1 MANAT
6 IRVQFGNPDGS
17 GGLGG
22 SGASGHLSAEVDT
35 RPSGLNGGRS
45 SFSPGETV
53 YILVYK
59 TDNVSITDTIC
70 SAGSLSAQGTTMVTV
85 SEELMFEDADTA
97 TLGKP
102 ARSSLSQSVWYG
114 RSLGALTLQSD
125 KVTVKAS
132 SKGVGVAKVSYD
144 ALALVYALSSPATLN
159 GETDFS
165 ILALIKGS
173 AS

>member
-6 IRVQFGNPDGS
+6 IRVQFGSPDGA
-17 GGLGG
+17 G
-22 SGASGHLSAEVDT
+22 GASGHLSAEVDA
-35 RPSGLNGGRS
+35 RPNGLNGGKT

-59 TDNVSITDTIC
+59 SDNVSITETIC
-70 SAGSLSAQGTTMVTV
+70 SAGSLTAQGTATVTV
-85 SEELMFEDADTA
+85 ADELMFEETDSAS
-97 TLGKP
+97 LSVP
-102 ARSSLSQSVWYG
+102 ARAELASSVWYG

-125 KVTVKAS
+125 KVTVKAA
-132 SKGVGVAKVSYD
+132 SKGVGVAKVSYE
-144 ALALVYALSSPATLN
+144 ALALIYALASPASLN

-173 AS
+173 AP

>member
-17 GGLGG
+17 G
-22 SGASGHLSAEVDT
+22 AEGHLSAEVDS
-35 RPSGLNGGRS
+35 RPDGMNGGRS

-53 YILVYK
+53 YLLVYK
-59 TDNVSITDTIC
+59 TDNVNITDTIC
-70 SAGSLSAQGTTMVTV
+70 SAGSLSSNGTANVTV
-85 SEELMFEDADTA
+85 TEEVMFEDSDTA
-97 TLGKP
+97 TLPKP
-102 ARSSLSQSVWYG
+102 ASGAVSSVWQG
-114 RSLGALTLQSD
+114 RSLGSLTLQSD
-125 KVTVKAS
+125 KLTVKAGA
-132 SKGVGVAKVSYD
+132 KGVAVAKVTYI
-144 ALALVYALSSPATLN
+144 AQAQVYALSSPSSIN

>member
-6 IRVQFGNPDGS
+6 LRVQFGNPDGS
-17 GGLGG
+17 E
-22 SGASGHLSAEVDT
+22 ASGHLSAEVDS
-35 RPSGLNGGRS
+35 RPGGLNGGKTA
-45 SFSPGETV
+45 FQPGETV

-59 TDNVSITDTIC
+59 SDNVGITDTTC
-70 SAGSLSAQGTTMVTV
+70 SAGSLSAQGTATITV
-85 SEELMFEDADTA
+85 SEELMFEDSDTA
-97 TLGKP
+97 SLAKP

-114 RSLGALTLQSD
+114 RSLGNLALQSD

-132 SKGVGVAKVSYD
+132 TKGVGVAKVTYD

-159 GETDFS
+159 GEADFS

>member
-17 GGLGG
+17 G
-22 SGASGHLSAEVDT
+22 SDGHLSAEVDT
-35 RPSGLNGGRS
+35 RPDGLNGGRS
-45 SFSPGETV
+45 SFSPGETA

-59 TDNVSITDTIC
+59 SDNVSITDTIC
-70 SAGSLSAQGTTMVTV
+70 SAGSLSAQGNAVVTV
-85 SEELMFEDADTA
+85 TEELMFEDADTA

-102 ARSSLSQSVWYG
+102 AHSSLSQSVWYG
-114 RSLGALTLQSD
+114 RSLGGLTLQSD

-132 SKGVGVAKVSYD
+132 SKGVAVAKVTYD
-144 ALALVYALSSPATLN
+144 ALALVYTLSSPSTLN

-165 ILALIKGS
+165 ILALIKGT

>member
-17 GGLGG
+17 G
-22 SGASGHLSAEVDT
+22 ASGHLSAEIDT
-35 RPSGLNGGRS
+35 RPQGLNGGRS

-53 YILVYK
+53 YLLVYK
-59 TDNVSITDTIC
+59 SDNVSITDTIC
-70 SAGSLSAQGTTMVTV
+70 SAGSLSSQGSAVVTV
-85 SEELMFEDADTA
+85 TEELMFEDSDTA

-102 ARSSLSQSVWYG
+102 ARSGITQSVWYG
-114 RSLGALTLQSD
+114 RSLGGLTLQSD

-132 SKGVGVAKVSYD
+132 SKGVGVAKVTYD

-165 ILALIKGS
+165 ILALIKGV

>member
-17 GGLGG
+17 NG
-22 SGASGHLSAEVDT
+22 SDASGHLSAEVDT
-35 RPSGLNGGRS
+35 RPSGMNGGRS

-70 SAGSLSAQGTTMVTV
+70 SAGSLSAQGTTVVTV

-102 ARSSLSQSVWYG
+102 ARSNLSQSVWYG

>member
-1 MANAT
+1 MTIGISLAISLGAGLHADSGPVVLKRRFNAAW
-6 IRVQFGNPDGS
+6 G
-17 GGLGG
+17 
-22 SGASGHLSAEVDT
+22 
-35 RPSGLNGGRS
+35 
-45 SFSPGETV
+45 
-53 YILVYK
+53 K
-59 TDNVSITDTIC
+59 T
-70 SAGSLSAQGTTMVTV
+70 
-85 SEELMFEDADTA
+85 E
-97 TLGKP
+97 

>member
-17 GGLGG
+17 EAL
-22 SGASGHLSAEVDT
+22 GHLSAEIDT
-35 RPSGLNGGRS
+35 RPGGLNGGRTA
-45 SFSPGETV
+45 FSPGETA

-59 TDNVSITDTIC
+59 SDNVRITDTIC
-70 SAGSLSAQGTTMVTV
+70 SAGSLSAQGTAVVSVT
-85 SEELMFEDADTA
+85 EELMFEDADTA

-102 ARSSLSQSVWYG
+102 ARSGLSQSLWFG
-114 RSLGALTLQSD
+114 RSLGSLSLQSD

-132 SKGVGVAKVSYD
+132 SKGVGVAKVTYD
-144 ALALVYALSSPATLN
+144 ALALVYALSSPVTLN
-159 GETDFS
+159 GQTDFS
-165 ILALIKGS
+165 ILALIKGT